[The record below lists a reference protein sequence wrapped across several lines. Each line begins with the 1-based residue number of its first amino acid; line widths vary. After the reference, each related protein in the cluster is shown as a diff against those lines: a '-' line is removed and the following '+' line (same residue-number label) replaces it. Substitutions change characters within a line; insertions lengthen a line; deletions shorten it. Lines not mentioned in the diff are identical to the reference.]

1 MKAYKTEL
9 NPNNVQV
16 SVMLQHCGA
25 ARWAYNWGLEQIK
38 QALATGGKIPGS
50 FDLSKC
56 LNALKSTPT
65 LPWGYT
71 VSKCAFEG
79 ALHNLDTAIKNWRS
93 SKYGARKGRKVNFPH
108 FKSKKKGIGTCRFTG
123 AIRVFNNSIQLPR
136 VGKIRLKEHDYLPVG
151 AQVKQA
157 TISERA
163 GHWFVSVL
171 VDTPKP
177 APVVTT
183 GEVIG
188 IDVGIK
194 TLATCSNGMTFANPK
209 ALGART
215 KQLSRWQRRMN
226 RRVKGSRNRAKA
238 KLQVAK
244 CHKRIADTRLDAHN
258 KAARTIVNLRPSAI
272 VLEDLNVA
280 GMVKNQHVAKALSD
294 AAVGQFSRIIT
305 YMAEDVGIQVIKAN
319 RFFASSKTCSCCG
332 WKKDNLTLADRT
344 FVCEQCGNIL
354 DRDLN
359 AALNLKNT
367 VKYTGI
373 DACGDYVS
381 PGSIQAMIAKAGTNQ
396 QMQYSFV

>member
-9 NPNNVQV
+9 DPNNVQV
-16 SVMLQHCGA
+16 IAMLCHCGA
-25 ARWAYNWGLEQIK
+25 ARWAYNWGLGQIK
-38 QALATGGKIPGS
+38 RALAADNKMPS
-50 FDLSKC
+50 VFDLRKH
-56 LNALKSTPT
+56 LNAIKSTPA
-65 LPWGYT
+65 LPWGYD
-71 VSKCAFEG
+71 VSKCAFEESLRDLDV
-79 ALHNLDTAIKNWRS
+79 ALKNWRS
-93 SKYGARKGRKVNFPH
+93 SKYGKRKGKKVGFPH
-108 FKSKKKGIGTCRFTG
+108 FKSKKKGIGACRFTG
-123 AIRVFNNSIQLPR
+123 KIHVLDDCIQLPR
-136 VGKIRLKEHDYLPVG
+136 IGRIRLKEHSYLPVG

-215 KQLSRWQRRMN
+215 KQLSRWQRRMDK
-226 RRVKGSRNRAKA
+226 RVKGSKNRTKA

-258 KAARTIVNLRPSAI
+258 KAARIIVNLHPSTI

-280 GMVKNQHVAKALSD
+280 GMVKNRHIAKAMSD
-294 AAVGQFSRIIT
+294 AAVGQFSRIVT
-305 YMAEDVGIQVIKAN
+305 YMAEDVGIQVVKAN
-319 RFFASSKTCSCCG
+319 RFFASSKTCSRCG

-344 FVCEQCGNIL
+344 FVCEQCGNVL

-367 VKYTGI
+367 VSVTGI

-381 PGSIQAMIAKAGTNQ
+381 PGIIQAVITETGTLQ
-396 QMQYSFV
+396 PILVTA

>member
-1 MKAYKTEL
+1 
-9 NPNNVQV
+9 
-16 SVMLQHCGA
+16 
-25 ARWAYNWGLEQIK
+25 
-38 QALATGGKIPGS
+38 
-50 FDLSKC
+50 
-56 LNALKSTPT
+56 
-65 LPWGYT
+65 
-71 VSKCAFEG
+71 VSKQE
-79 ALHNLDTAIKNWRS
+79 
-93 SKYGARKGRKVNFPH
+93 
-108 FKSKKKGIGTCRFTG
+108 
-123 AIRVFNNSIQLPR
+123 
-136 VGKIRLKEHDYLPVG
+136 LKEHDYLPVG

-163 GHWFVSVL
+163 GNWFVSVL

-209 ALGART
+209 VLGART
-215 KQLSRWQRRMN
+215 KQLSRWQRRMD
-226 RRVKGSRNRAKA
+226 RRVKGSKNRAKA

-258 KAARTIVNLRPSAI
+258 KAARTIVNLHPSTI

-280 GMVKNQHVAKALSD
+280 GMVKNRSLAKAMSD
-294 AAVGQFSRIIT
+294 AAIGQFSRVVT

-332 WKKDNLTLADRT
+332 WKNDNLTLADRT
-344 FVCEQCGNIL
+344 FVCEQCGSVL

-359 AALNLKNT
+359 AALNLRNT
-367 VKYTGI
+367 VSVTGI
-373 DACGDYVS
+373 YACEDYVR
-381 PGSIQAMIAKAGTNQ
+381 PGSIQAVIAETGTLQ
-396 QMQYSFV
+396 PILLAAQVKEHG